1 MKGETFTM
9 IRRTSAVL
17 AATGLLA
24 LAACGSSSKSADAP
38 ATTAPAAAT
47 TAAPAAA
54 TTAAPAAATTA
65 APAAATTAAPAAA
78 TTAAPAAA
86 GSYKTDPSWGGVA
99 EATAGDKCGL
109 GNGKKAEGTPVKIGS
124 VSFFVAFKDGP
135 NAMTAYIKC
144 VNENGGIHGR
154 PLQYIS
160 LDGEVDPAKTTAA
173 ASKLIDTEKVVAI
186 TGGFSLL
193 DCPVNG
199 KTYAD
204 KGYNIIVAGVPAE
217 CFGSPNIAA
226 TNMGPAY
233 SAQGA
238 AEAVIRAG
246 AKGKLVH
253 ITGDGPGSEYNGTY
267 VAAIAKQNGMEF
279 EDMRSSQPDGATFA
293 DPVTVTLN
301 AVKKAGKGGGVI
313 ITAVPPA
320 TLQILKA
327 AEDQGLVGDVIWGSA
342 TPANDVSV
350 AKAAP
355 KSFDGKLLINAELA
369 PLDSNGPDM
378 KLIREVL
385 AKYDT
390 EKTPLGSFSQM
401 GFLIGRIIVDTLN
414 KMPAADV
421 DDKVKVNAAIKAI
434 TNFKTD
440 ILCKPWYYGDG
451 KAHVPN
457 NWDLTVVPKDGV
469 MVVKEKCFAITP
481 TDPVLTQVRA
491 DEAAKNLNKG

>member
-1 MKGETFTM
+1 M
-9 IRRTSAVL
+9 IRRTTVVL

-24 LAACGSSSKSADAP
+24 LSACGSSSKPAAAP
-38 ATTAPAAAT
+38 VTTAAATATTAAPAAPAATTAPAAAT

-54 TTAAPAAATTA
+54 VTTAAPAAAV
-65 APAAATTAAPAAA
+65 

-86 GSYKTDPSWGGVA
+86 GSYKTDPTWGGVA

-124 VSFFVAFKDGP
+124 VSFFIAFKDGP
-135 NAMTAYIKC
+135 NAMNAYVKC

-154 PLQYIS
+154 PLEYIS

-186 TGGFSLL
+186 AGGFSLL
-193 DCPVNG
+193 DCAVNG

-246 AKGKLVH
+246 AKGKIVH

-267 VAAIAKQNGMEF
+267 VAAIAKKNGLEF
-279 EDMRSSQPDGATFA
+279 EDMRASQPDGATFA

-301 AVKKAGKGGGVI
+301 AVKKAGKGGGVV

-369 PLDSNGPDM
+369 PLDSQGPDM
-378 KLIREVL
+378 KLIRDVL

-457 NWDLTVVPKDGV
+457 NWDLTVVPQGGA

>member
-1 MKGETFTM
+1 M
-9 IRRTSAVL
+9 RRKALL
-17 AATGLLA
+17 AATAFA
-24 LAACGSSSKSADAP
+24 LVASACGSSSKPAATASTAAP
-38 ATTAPAAAT
+38 AVTTTKAPEAVTTKAPDKAATTAAPTKAAT
-47 TAAPAAA
+47 TAAPAA
-54 TTAAPAAATTA
+54 TGT
-65 APAAATTAAPAAA
+65 
-78 TTAAPAAA
+78 
-86 GSYKTDPSWGGVA
+86 YKTDPSWGGVA
-99 EATAGDKCGL
+99 ESTAGDKCGL
-109 GNGKKAEGTPVKIGS
+109 GNGKKATGAPVKIGS
-124 VSFFVAFKDGP
+124 VSFLLAFKDGP
-135 NAMTAYIKC
+135 NAMSAYIKC

-154 PLQYIS
+154 PLEYIS

-186 TGGFSLL
+186 VGGFSLL
-193 DCPVNG
+193 DCAVNN
-199 KTYAD
+199 KTYEA
-204 KGYNIIVAGVPAE
+204 KGYAVIVAGVPAE
-217 CFGSPNIAA
+217 CFGSANIAA

-238 AEAVIRAG
+238 AQAVVRAG

-253 ITGDGPGSEYNGTY
+253 ITGNGPGSEYNGTY
-267 VAAIAKQNGMEF
+267 VANIAKAAGMEF
-279 EDMRSSQPDGATFA
+279 EDIRAEQPDGATFA

-313 ITAVPPA
+313 ITAVPPG

-327 AEDQGLVGDVIWGSA
+327 ADEQGLVGDVIWGSA
-342 TPANDVSV
+342 TPANDVFV
-350 AKAAP
+350 AKTAP

-369 PLDSNGPDM
+369 PLDSQGPDM

-390 EKTPLGSFSQM
+390 EKTPLGSFAQM
-401 GFLIGRIIVDTLN
+401 GFLIGRIVVDTLN
-414 KMPAADV
+414 KMPPADV
-421 DDKVKVNAAIKAI
+421 DDQKKVNTAIKAI
-434 TNFKTD
+434 TNYKTD

-457 NWDLTVVPKDGV
+457 NWDLTVVPQGGV
-469 MVVKEKCFAITP
+469 MVVKEKCFEITA

>member
-1 MKGETFTM
+1 MKGELLM
-9 IRRTSAVL
+9 IRRTTVVL

-24 LAACGSSSKSADAP
+24 MSACASSAKKADVPA
-38 ATTAPAAAT
+38 ATTAAASSATTAAAAAAT
-47 TAAPAAA
+47 TAAAGV
-54 TTAAPAAATTA
+54 TTAAPAVTTA
-65 APAAATTAAPAAA
+65 APAGA

-86 GSYKTDPSWGGVA
+86 GGYKTDPTWGGVS

-109 GNGKKAEGTPVKIGS
+109 GNGQKATGTPVKIGS

-135 NAMTAYIKC
+135 NAMNAYIKC
-144 VNENGGIHGR
+144 VNDNGGIHGR

-186 TGGFSLL
+186 AGGFSLL
-193 DCPVNG
+193 DCAVNG

-204 KGYNIIVAGVPAE
+204 KGYNVIVAGVPAE

-267 VAAIAKQNGMEF
+267 VAAIAKANGMEF

-313 ITAVPPA
+313 ITAVPPG

-350 AKAAP
+350 AAAAP

-369 PLDSNGPDM
+369 PLDSQGPDM
-378 KLIREVL
+378 KLIRDVL

-457 NWDLTVVPKDGV
+457 NWDLTVVPQGGK
-469 MVVKEKCFAITP
+469 MVVKEKCFQITA